1 MSRKLKK
8 WEAKG
13 VRERRLGGEEKL
25 RMYRDKVCELEK
37 REFVGEYDKDSE
49 RDKTK
54 RKIMSESEKE
64 REIIK

>member
-1 MSRKLKK
+1 M
-8 WEAKG
+8 
-13 VRERRLGGEEKL
+13 RERRLGGEDKL

-37 REFVGEYDKDSE
+37 REIVGEYDKDSE

>member
-1 MSRKLKK
+1 
-8 WEAKG
+8 
-13 VRERRLGGEEKL
+13 
-25 RMYRDKVCELEK
+25 MYRDKVCELEK

-64 REIIK
+64 REIINKIGAWEMKIERK